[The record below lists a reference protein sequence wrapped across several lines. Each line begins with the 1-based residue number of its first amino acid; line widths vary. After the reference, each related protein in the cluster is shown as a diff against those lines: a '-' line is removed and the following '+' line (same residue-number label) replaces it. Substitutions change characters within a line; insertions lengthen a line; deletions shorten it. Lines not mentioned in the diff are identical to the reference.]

1 MKKLHLMGIL
11 AALSNPLHA
20 GSMGPE
26 TTPSFDGAY
35 IGVGTGVISL
45 FNNDN
50 FRTQRSNST
59 RIAGA
64 GEVNRYT
71 DTAIQFNG
79 NLGYGKMMQQ
89 KAYLGAKAAIYY
101 SPIQLAG
108 ETNYSIPLGTNV
120 ITGTNTIRTNLKPI
134 YNIDGVL
141 GYELFPHLMSFVEA
155 GVSFSNVQR
164 NYEFSR
170 SYTNLTTPA
179 DTFRY
184 SYLLNL
190 SAYKTSYNVGLGLNY
205 LLHNNFFMSFE
216 VLYNDLGKR
225 TGESSTLM
233 GDTGVSERQS
243 RTVYSNAV
251 SAFASASYLF
261 NV

>member
-1 MKKLHLMGIL
+1 MKKLHVISLL

-20 GSMGPE
+20 GSMGSDE
-26 TTPSFDGAY
+26 IASFDGAY
-35 IGVGTGVISL
+35 LGVGTGFISL

-59 RIAGA
+59 RVAGG

-79 NLGYGKMMQQ
+79 NLGYGKMMP
-89 KAYLGAKAAIYY
+89 KKTYLGAKASIYY

-141 GYELFPHLMSFVEA
+141 GYELFPHLLSFVEA
-155 GVSFSNVQR
+155 GVSFSNVTR

-170 SYTNLTTPA
+170 SYANLTTPA

-190 SAYKTSYNVGLGLNY
+190 NAYKTSYNVGVGLNY
-205 LLHNNFFMSFE
+205 LLHDNFFLSFE
-216 VLYNDLGKR
+216 VLYNDLSKR

-261 NV
+261 NI